1 MPKIKTKKTNIKLPK
16 EKKVKTKNSLTKN
29 NDEIKYKRF
38 QLKNFK
44 ISLRLLIGF
53 AIVLL
58 FFAITIGVSII
69 NLRNV
74 SINMD
79 RFYNELYETSRSCV
93 NARNAVMGIENN
105 MLKIISE
112 SDGITNVE
120 SYISDIESRGNS
132 LKESI
137 ELLEK
142 NFTGDKKLVEIFKGH
157 VENSDKYKEEIYNF
171 ARNGGLLGVE
181 KILKFNYLPSLRK
194 ASSALTPIEDK
205 ALEDINLAIKQAD
218 SMYVKAMSVILI
230 VFALGITF
238 AVVSSIMITRSIVKP
253 MVQIEKAAS
262 DMARGKLNTEI
273 NYESNDELGK
283 LANNIKTTTNIL
295 STYINNISNTL
306 EKISRGNMQ
315 IDFNLEYI
323 GDFAPIKK
331 SITKIANSLSSSLYK
346 INQSSE
352 QVASGAEQVAGGSQ
366 ALSQGA
372 LQQASAIDTLSKS
385 ISDISNKVKNNTSN
399 AENASSFSLQV
410 QKEVE
415 RGNKL
420 MKQMVDSMDDI
431 SKASKEI
438 SNIIKTIDDLAFQTN
453 VLALNASVEAARAGV
468 AGRGFAVVAG
478 EVKVL
483 AEKSAQSAENTTILI
498 ENTVRAIKKGT
509 KIADET
515 AQALNAIVNGSKK
528 STDYIN
534 EIVTASN
541 EQLSSIDDVIEGV
554 ERISDVIQ
562 TNSATAEESAAASE
576 ELSSLANMLKEE
588 VAKFKLIGQKSY
600 KTEQYVD
607 EEVYY
612 DNVDGNEEVEDII
625 EEIQEA
631 HELDEVKE
639 FGEFEELEEF
649 KEIEASEET
658 DYLKDDIFNDDSDD
672 ELNMKNSETTENY

>member
-1 MPKIKTKKTNIKLPK
+1 MVKIKSKKSNVKLPK
-16 EKKVKTKNSLTKN
+16 EKKIKEKVEKVKN
-29 NDEIKYKRF
+29 KRF

-44 ISLRLLIGF
+44 ISTKLLFGF
-53 AIVLL
+53 SIVLL
-58 FFAITIGVSII
+58 FFAITIGISII

-79 RFYNELYETSRSCV
+79 KFYNELYETSRSCV

-112 SDGITNVE
+112 SDGISNVE
-120 SYISDIESRGNS
+120 SYISDIELRGNS
-132 LKESI
+132 LNESLA
-137 ELLEK
+137 LLEK
-142 NFTGDKKLVEIFKGH
+142 NFTGDKKLVETFKGH
-157 VENSDKYKEEIYNF
+157 IENSNKYKDEIYKY
-171 ARNGGLLGVE
+171 ARSGGLLGVE
-181 KILKFNYLPSLRK
+181 KVLKFTYLPSLRK
-194 ASSALTPIEDK
+194 ASSALIPIEDK
-205 ALEDINLAIKQAD
+205 ALADINESIKQAD
-218 SMYVKAMSVILI
+218 MMYVKAMAIILI
-230 VFALGITF
+230 VFGIGISC
-238 AVVSSIMITRSIVKP
+238 AILLCIIITRSIVKP
-253 MVQIEKAAS
+253 MMQIEQAAS
-262 DMARGKLNTEI
+262 DMAKGKLNNEI
-273 NYESNDELGK
+273 NYESNDELGN

-306 EKISRGNMQ
+306 EKIARGNMQ

-331 SITKIANSLSSSLYK
+331 SITKIAESLSSSLYK

-366 ALSQGA
+366 ALSQGT
-372 LQQASAIDTLSKS
+372 LQQANAIDTLSKS
-385 ISDISNKVKNNTSN
+385 INDISNKVKNNTFN

-410 QKEVE
+410 QNEVE

-420 MKQMVDSMDDI
+420 MKQMVESMDAI

-498 ENTVRAIKKGT
+498 ENTVKAIKKGT

-515 AQALNAIVNGSKK
+515 AQALNAIVQGSKK
-528 STDYIN
+528 STEFIS
-534 EIVTASN
+534 EIVVASN

-554 ERISDVIQ
+554 ERISGVIQ

-588 VAKFKLIGQKSY
+588 VAKFKLIGQK
-600 KTEQYVD
+600 
-607 EEVYY
+607 EELEVIN
-612 DNVDGNEEVEDII
+612 DIEKVEDV
-625 EEIQEA
+625 EEINDI
-631 HELDEVKE
+631 DEIVE
-639 FGEFEELEEF
+639 INETDEINYENNIFNDNIDEELEE
-649 KEIEASEET
+649 
-658 DYLKDDIFNDDSDD
+658 
-672 ELNMKNSETTENY
+672 KNSELTGNN